1 MIISRIFRQEKNI
14 NDVAAATPAK
24 KAAPQLKKSSGAH
37 PATSVMIKSAITAL
51 GDKKG
56 SSLAA
61 IKKYVKSNYHVDI
74 VKISPFI
81 CKALKKGVESKNLVQ
96 IKRSYKLAKEVEKPT
111 KSNKVSY
118 NDIFKIAKKQ
128 TFFCNFNFDKKKK
141 AFFAFTKMAKKN
153 TKTRFLTEIIQFFST
168 FQVIVPKTKEVKKSK
183 AKKAKS
189 SNKKAAAKPKN
200 VKKAATKP
208 VKKLAA
214 ITKCGSGFSYT

>member
-128 TFFCNFNFDKKKK
+128 TFFCNFNFDKKK
-141 AFFAFTKMAKKN
+141 AFFAFTKMAKK
-153 TKTRFLTEIIQFFST
+153 IQRLDF
-168 FQVIVPKTKEVKKSK
+168 
-183 AKKAKS
+183 
-189 SNKKAAAKPKN
+189 
-200 VKKAATKP
+200 
-208 VKKLAA
+208 
-214 ITKCGSGFSYT
+214 

>member
-1 MIISRIFRQEKNI
+1 MLIQFNVFILIISRIFQQEKNM
-14 NDVAAATPAK
+14 NDVAAAATAK

-37 PATSVMIKSAITAL
+37 PTTFVMIKSAITAL

-61 IKKYVKSNYHVDI
+61 IKKYVNGNYNVDI

-118 NDIFKIAKKQ
+118 NDIFKIAKRHFLQFKVWQ
-128 TFFCNFNFDKKKK
+128 KTNFCNNKNGKKKK
-141 AFFAFTKMAKKN
+141 NYVCNF
-153 TKTRFLTEIIQFFST
+153 
-168 FQVIVPKTKEVKKSK
+168 
-183 AKKAKS
+183 
-189 SNKKAAAKPKN
+189 
-200 VKKAATKP
+200 
-208 VKKLAA
+208 
-214 ITKCGSGFSYT
+214 